1 MKITIITKDEIFSR
15 MLFWEISQFGAQIS
29 IFEDFC
35 AESQDES
42 ERSEMTILEASVF
55 SSHTEEVSCLE
66 HTQIILFGYEDEFSA
81 LELKIPSGFQIF
93 KRPFL
98 ISEMLAYIFETND
111 ESLLGVRPAKRRKSP
126 ADSLILNAK
135 SQTVIYHKETIE
147 LTQREFALLSL
158 LIKHKGETVTRAQ
171 AAQAV
176 WGKDGDTET
185 NVVDVYIRY
194 LREKLDEHFDIKM
207 ISTVRGQGYTIKTE

>member
-15 MLFWEISQFGAQIS
+15 MLFWEISQFGVQIS
-29 IFEDFC
+29 IFEDLC
-35 AESQDES
+35 AESQEEA
-42 ERSEMTILEASVF
+42 ERSDFTILEASIF
-55 SSHTEEVSCLE
+55 SSHTEEVSYLE
-66 HTQIILFGYEDEFSA
+66 HTQIILFGYDEEFSS
-81 LELKIPSGFQIF
+81 LELKIPSGFHIF

-98 ISEMLAYIFETND
+98 VSEMMTYIFEKND

-135 SQTVIYHKETIE
+135 SQTVVYRKETIE
-147 LTQREFALLSL
+147 LTQREFALLAL
-158 LIKHKGETVTRAQ
+158 LIKYKGEIVTRTQ

-176 WGKDGDTET
+176 WGKDGDVET

-194 LREKLDEHFDIKM
+194 LREKLDEHFGIKM
-207 ISTVRGQGYTIKTE
+207 ISTVRGKGYTIKTE